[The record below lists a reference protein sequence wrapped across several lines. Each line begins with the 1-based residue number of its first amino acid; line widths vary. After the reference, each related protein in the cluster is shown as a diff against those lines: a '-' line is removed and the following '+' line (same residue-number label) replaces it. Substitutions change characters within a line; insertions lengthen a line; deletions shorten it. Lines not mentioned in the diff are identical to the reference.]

1 MSQTK
6 YKLDN
11 NRRGIVVRFCR
22 IYKSFSAINDFNE
35 AIIHAIEQNRFL
47 IGIDITNDDVR
58 NKLRIAVWESTCNAK
73 EYPYEVWDL
82 PTISRND
89 FYERKR
95 KFIHNIAA
103 DIGI

>member
-22 IYKSFSAINDFNE
+22 IYKSLSAENEFNL
-35 AIIHAIEQNRFL
+35 AIIRAIEQNRFI
-47 IGIDITNDDVR
+47 IGADIENDYIR
-58 NKLRIAVWESTCNAK
+58 NKLRIAIWESTCNAK

-82 PTISRND
+82 PAISRND

-95 KFIHNIAA
+95 KFIHDIAA